1 MAQLPVK
8 IPITCIFSGCFG
20 CCNLVSGISVH
31 SAYLVCTYFYQYDQK
46 SLVKKSTPKSNGPF
60 LYTCLC
66 ALVCLCMQVRVCA
79 HGWRSEV
86 YIGSFQSCFTLFVP
100 RQDLSLTLEPYDSA
114 RLASPQAP
122 MICLCL
128 PTSTG
133 MTSAHQH
140 AWHFRWIL
148 RLELR
153 SPCLH
158 FNHFNDRALSS
169 VPTGPILIAA
179 LG

>member
-1 MAQLPVK
+1 
-8 IPITCIFSGCFG
+8 
-20 CCNLVSGISVH
+20 
-31 SAYLVCTYFYQYDQK
+31 
-46 SLVKKSTPKSNGPF
+46 
-60 LYTCLC
+60 
-66 ALVCLCMQVRVCA
+66 MQVRVCA
-79 HGWRSEV
+79 HVWRSEN
-86 YIGSFQSCFTLFVP
+86 YIGSLQSCFTLFVR
-100 RQDLSLTLEPYDSA
+100 RQDLSLNLEPYDSA

-140 AWHFRWIL
+140 AWHFRWVL

-158 FNHFNDRALSS
+158 FNHFNDRAISS
-169 VPTGPILIAA
+169 VPTGPILIVCCFRIRTYIVF
-179 LG
+179 LKGMLRLSVLWSNRIINDFNNLRRRWVNYWPMLLPECVKLTFEW